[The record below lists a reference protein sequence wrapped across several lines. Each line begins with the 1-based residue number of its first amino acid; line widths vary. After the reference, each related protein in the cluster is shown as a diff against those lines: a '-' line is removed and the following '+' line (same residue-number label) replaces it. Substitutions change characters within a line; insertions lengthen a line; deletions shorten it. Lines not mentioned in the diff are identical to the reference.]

1 VPAMTDLGT
10 KATTSTVAMTD
21 LLDHLRRLTDAA
33 GRTDLGH
40 RLAQARARVTDPRLR
55 IVVTGETGQGMS
67 SLVHAV
73 VGEFPGAAAVPA
85 SSLRP
90 TAARPTAQPT
100 MPPTMPPTTQ
110 QTAQQTAANVLFVDA
125 PGVAGAESTG
135 ASAALALLASADAVL
150 FVSDAS
156 QEYTQPELA
165 YLARVREL
173 CPTVVGVITKIDQY
187 HRWAD
192 IQRADRDHLTRAG
205 LDIPLLPVSATLHR
219 TAHELGDGALAVE
232 SGVPQ
237 LTEFLADRVIGAADT
252 VLRTSVVND
261 VRIVSDQLAM
271 ALNAELDVL
280 NDPGR
285 GAELVARAQQARRA
299 ADRLREQTANWQL
312 VLGDG
317 MTELVVDVEHDLR
330 HRLRTL
336 VREAEADIA
345 GSDPAPRWE
354 RFSEWLD
361 AKVADAVQSNF
372 VLAHTGSVE
381 LAERVAARFAE
392 ESGRVV
398 PELRLHDP
406 TFALRTVQSL
416 EELDSRKAGIL
427 QRVISSL
434 RGSYGGVLMVG
445 VATSVAGLALL
456 NPWSIGAGVLLGA
469 NTFWEDRKA
478 HIARRQV
485 EAKVAVARLMDD
497 VVFQVGK
504 ESKFRLRE
512 VQRYLR
518 DHFSAVATELLR
530 SADDAV
536 YAAQVANQAHADQRD
551 ARLADVSAGLSEL
564 RQLRV
569 HAAGLVR
576 R

>member
-1 VPAMTDLGT
+1 MSTATDTGTGT
-10 KATTSTVAMTD
+10 KAATPTVAMTD
-21 LLDHLRRLTDAA
+21 LLDHLRRLTDTA
-33 GRTDLGH
+33 GRADLGH
-40 RLAQARARVTDPRLR
+40 RLAQARVRVTDPRLR
-55 IVVTGETGQGMS
+55 IVLTGESGQGMS
-67 SLVHAV
+67 SLVDAV
-73 VGEFPGAAAVPA
+73 LGELPGAATVAAADLASADPA
-85 SSLRP
+85 QLP
-90 TAARPTAQPT
+90 
-100 MPPTMPPTTQ
+100 
-110 QTAQQTAANVLFVDA
+110 AANVLLVDA
-125 PGVAGAESTG
+125 PGVAGVDSVAASTVL
-135 ASAALALLASADAVL
+135 SVLAGADAVL

-156 QEYTQPELA
+156 QEYTEPELA

-192 IQRADRDHLTRAG
+192 IQQADRAHLSRAG
-205 LDIPLLPVSATLHR
+205 LDIPLLPVSAALHL
-219 TAHELGDGALAVE
+219 TARHSGDAALAVE

-237 LTEFLADRVIGAADT
+237 LTEFLADRVIGGADT

-285 GAELVARAQQARRA
+285 GAELVARAQQARHA

-345 GSDPAPRWE
+345 KSDPAPRWA
-354 RFSEWLD
+354 RFSEWLE
-361 AKVADAVQSNF
+361 ARVADAVQANF
-372 VLAHTGSVE
+372 VLAHTRSAE

-398 PELRLHDP
+398 PELRLNDP
-406 TFALRTVQSL
+406 TFALRSVQSL

-478 HIARRQV
+478 QTARRQA

-497 VVFQVGK
+497 VVFQVGH

-512 VQRYLR
+512 LQRYLR

-536 YAAQVANQAHADQRD
+536 YAAQTANQAHADQRD
-551 ARLADVSAGLSEL
+551 ARLAWVSSGLSEL

-569 HAAGLVR
+569 QAAGLVR

>member
-1 VPAMTDLGT
+1 MSATTDT
-10 KATTSTVAMTD
+10 NTRTSAKAATSTVAMTD

-33 GRTDLGH
+33 GRTDLSY
-40 RLAQARARVTDPRLR
+40 RLDQARARVTDPRLR
-55 IVVTGETGQGMS
+55 IVVTGETGQGMTE
-67 SLVHAV
+67 LVDTV

-85 SSLRP
+85 P
-90 TAARPTAQPT
+90 ATTAPGMAFELPD
-100 MPPTMPPTTQ
+100 
-110 QTAQQTAANVLFVDA
+110 ANVLFVDT
-125 PGVAGAESTG
+125 PGVAGLESTA
-135 ASAALALLASADAVL
+135 ASAVLALLASADAVL

-156 QEYTQPELA
+156 QEYTEPELA

-192 IQRADRDHLTRAG
+192 IQRANRVHLSRAG
-205 LDIPLLPVSATLHR
+205 LDIPLLPVSAVLHR
-219 TAHELGDGALAVE
+219 TGRQLGDGALAVE

-237 LTEFLADRVIGAADT
+237 LTEFLADRVIGGADT

-280 NDPGR
+280 NDPSR

-345 GSDPAPRWE
+345 ASDPAPRWE
-354 RFSEWLD
+354 TFSEWLD
-361 AKVADAVQSNF
+361 ARVTDAVQANF
-372 VLAHTGSVE
+372 VLAHTGSVQ

-398 PELRLHDP
+398 PELRRGDP
-406 TFALRTVQSL
+406 TFALSTVRSL
-416 EELDSRKAGIL
+416 EELESRKAGIL

-478 HIARRQV
+478 HIARRQA

-512 VQRYLR
+512 VQRHLR

-536 YAAQVANQAHADQRD
+536 HAAQVANQAHANRRD
-551 ARLADVSAGLSEL
+551 ARLAEVSGGLSEL

-569 HAAGLVR
+569 RAAGLVR

>member
-1 VPAMTDLGT
+1 VSTATDTGT
-10 KATTSTVAMTD
+10 KAATSTVGMTD

-33 GRTDLGH
+33 GRADLGH
-40 RLAQARARVTDPRLR
+40 RLAQARIRVTDPRLR
-55 IVVTGETGQGMS
+55 IVVTGESGQGMS
-67 SLVHAV
+67 SLVDAV
-73 VGEFPGAAAVPA
+73 LGELPGAATVAAGDLASADPA
-85 SSLRP
+85 ELP
-90 TAARPTAQPT
+90 
-100 MPPTMPPTTQ
+100 
-110 QTAQQTAANVLFVDA
+110 AANVLLVDA
-125 PGVAGAESTG
+125 PGVAGVDSVAASTVL
-135 ASAALALLASADAVL
+135 SVLAGADAVL

-156 QEYTQPELA
+156 QEYTEPELA

-192 IQRADRDHLTRAG
+192 IQQADRAHLSRAG
-205 LDIPLLPVSATLHR
+205 LDIPLLPVSAALHL
-219 TAHELGDGALAVE
+219 TARHSGDAALAVE

-237 LTEFLADRVIGAADT
+237 LTEFLADRVIGGADT

-285 GAELVARAQQARRA
+285 GAELVARAQQARHA

-345 GSDPAPRWE
+345 KSDPAPRWA
-354 RFSEWLD
+354 RFSEWLE
-361 AKVADAVQSNF
+361 ARVADAVQANF
-372 VLAHTGSVE
+372 VLAHTRSAE

-398 PELRLHDP
+398 PELRLNDP
-406 TFALRTVQSL
+406 TFALRSVQSL

-478 HIARRQV
+478 QTARRQA

-497 VVFQVGK
+497 VVFQVGH

-512 VQRYLR
+512 LQRYLR

-536 YAAQVANQAHADQRD
+536 YAAQTANQAHADQRD
-551 ARLADVSAGLSEL
+551 ARLAWVSSGLSEL

-569 HAAGLVR
+569 QAAGLVR

>member
-1 VPAMTDLGT
+1 
-10 KATTSTVAMTD
+10 MTD

-33 GRTDLGH
+33 GRADLGH
-40 RLAQARARVTDPRLR
+40 RLAQARVRVTDPRLR
-55 IVVTGETGQGMS
+55 IVVTGESGQGMS
-67 SLVHAV
+67 SLVDAV
-73 VGEFPGAAAVPA
+73 LGELPGAATVAAADLASADPA
-85 SSLRP
+85 GLP
-90 TAARPTAQPT
+90 
-100 MPPTMPPTTQ
+100 
-110 QTAQQTAANVLFVDA
+110 AANVLLVDA
-125 PGVAGAESTG
+125 PGVAGVDSVAASTVL
-135 ASAALALLASADAVL
+135 SVLAGADAVL

-156 QEYTQPELA
+156 QEYTEPELA

-192 IQRADRDHLTRAG
+192 IQQADRAHLSRAG
-205 LDIPLLPVSATLHR
+205 LDIPLLPVSAALHL
-219 TAHELGDGALAVE
+219 TARHSGDAALAVE

-237 LTEFLADRVIGAADT
+237 LTGFLADRVIGGADT

-280 NDPGR
+280 NDPSR

-345 GSDPAPRWE
+345 KSDPAPRWA
-354 RFSEWLD
+354 RFSEWLE
-361 AKVADAVQSNF
+361 ARVADAVQANF
-372 VLAHTGSVE
+372 VLAHTRSAE

-398 PELRLHDP
+398 PELRLNDP
-406 TFALRTVQSL
+406 TFALRSVQSL

-478 HIARRQV
+478 QTARRQG

-497 VVFQVGK
+497 VVFQVGH

-512 VQRYLR
+512 LQRYLR

-536 YAAQVANQAHADQRD
+536 YAAQTANQAHADQRD
-551 ARLADVSAGLSEL
+551 ARLAWVSSGLSEL

-569 HAAGLVR
+569 QAAGLVR

>member
-1 VPAMTDLGT
+1 VPATTHTHTSAKAATPTATMTDP
-10 KATTSTVAMTD
+10 
-21 LLDHLRRLTDAA
+21 LDHLRRLTDAA
-33 GRTDLGH
+33 GRTDLSY
-40 RLAQARARVTDPRLR
+40 RLDQARVRVTDPRLR
-55 IVVTGETGQGMS
+55 IVVTGETGQGMTE
-67 SLVHAV
+67 LVNTV
-73 VGEFPGAAAVPA
+73 VGEFPGAAAVAAPA
-85 SSLRP
+85 TVP
-90 TAARPTAQPT
+90 GAAPELPE
-100 MPPTMPPTTQ
+100 
-110 QTAQQTAANVLFVDA
+110 ANVLFVDT
-125 PGVAGAESTG
+125 PGVAGLESTA
-135 ASAALALLASADAVL
+135 ASAVLALLASADAVL

-156 QEYTQPELA
+156 QEYTEPELA

-192 IQRADRDHLTRAG
+192 IQRANRVHLSRAG
-205 LDIPLLPVSATLHR
+205 LDIPLLPVSAMLHQTGR
-219 TAHELGDGALAVE
+219 QLGDGALAVE

-237 LTEFLADRVIGAADT
+237 LTGFLADRVIGGADT

-280 NDPGR
+280 NDPSR

-317 MTELVVDVEHDLR
+317 MTELVVDVDHDLR

-345 GSDPAPRWE
+345 ASDPAPRWE
-354 RFSEWLD
+354 TFSDWLD
-361 AKVADAVQSNF
+361 ARVTDAVQANF
-372 VLAHTGSVE
+372 VLAHTGSVQ

-398 PELRLHDP
+398 PELRRGDP
-406 TFALRTVQSL
+406 TFALSSVRSL
-416 EELDSRKAGIL
+416 EELESRKAGIL

-478 HIARRQV
+478 HTARRQA

-512 VQRYLR
+512 VQRHLR

-536 YAAQVANQAHADQRD
+536 HAAQVANQAHANRRD
-551 ARLADVSAGLSEL
+551 ARLAEVSGGLSEL

-569 HAAGLVR
+569 QAAGLVR

>member
-1 VPAMTDLGT
+1 MTDP
-10 KATTSTVAMTD
+10 
-21 LLDHLRRLTDAA
+21 LDHLRRLTDAA
-33 GRTDLGH
+33 GRTDLSY
-40 RLAQARARVTDPRLR
+40 RLDQARVRVTDPRLR
-55 IVVTGETGQGMS
+55 IVVTGETGQGMTE
-67 SLVHAV
+67 LVNTV
-73 VGEFPGAAAVPA
+73 VGEFPGAAAVAAPA
-85 SSLRP
+85 TVPGVAPELP
-90 TAARPTAQPT
+90 E
-100 MPPTMPPTTQ
+100 
-110 QTAQQTAANVLFVDA
+110 ANVLFVDT
-125 PGVAGAESTG
+125 PGVAGLESTA
-135 ASAALALLASADAVL
+135 ASAVLALLASADAVL

-156 QEYTQPELA
+156 QEYTEPELA

-192 IQRADRDHLTRAG
+192 IQRANRVHLSRAG
-205 LDIPLLPVSATLHR
+205 LDIPLLPVSAMLHQTGR
-219 TAHELGDGALAVE
+219 QLGDGALAVE

-237 LTEFLADRVIGAADT
+237 LTGFLADRVIGGADT

-280 NDPGR
+280 NDPSR

-317 MTELVVDVEHDLR
+317 MTELVVDVDHDLR

-345 GSDPAPRWE
+345 ASDPAPRWE
-354 RFSEWLD
+354 TFSDWLD
-361 AKVADAVQSNF
+361 ARVTDAVQANF
-372 VLAHTGSVE
+372 VLAHTGSVQ

-398 PELRLHDP
+398 PELRRGDP
-406 TFALRTVQSL
+406 TFALSSVRSL
-416 EELDSRKAGIL
+416 EELESRKAGIL

-478 HIARRQV
+478 HTARRQA

-512 VQRYLR
+512 VQRHLR

-536 YAAQVANQAHADQRD
+536 HAAQVANQAHANRRD
-551 ARLADVSAGLSEL
+551 ARLAEVSGGLSEL

-569 HAAGLVR
+569 QAAGLVR

>member
-1 VPAMTDLGT
+1 MSTATDTGT
-10 KATTSTVAMTD
+10 KAATPTVAMTD

-33 GRTDLGH
+33 GRADLGH
-40 RLAQARARVTDPRLR
+40 RLAQARVRVTDPRLR
-55 IVVTGETGQGMS
+55 IVVTGESGQGMS
-67 SLVHAV
+67 SLVDAV
-73 VGEFPGAAAVPA
+73 LGELPGAATVAAADLASADPA
-85 SSLRP
+85 QLP
-90 TAARPTAQPT
+90 
-100 MPPTMPPTTQ
+100 
-110 QTAQQTAANVLFVDA
+110 AANVLLVDA
-125 PGVAGAESTG
+125 PGVAGVDSVAASTVL
-135 ASAALALLASADAVL
+135 SVLAGADAVL

-156 QEYTQPELA
+156 QEYTEPELA

-192 IQRADRDHLTRAG
+192 IQQADRAHLSRAR
-205 LDIPLLPVSATLHR
+205 LDIPLLPVSAALHL
-219 TAHELGDGALAVE
+219 TARHSGDAALAVE

-237 LTEFLADRVIGAADT
+237 LTEFLADRVIGGADT

-285 GAELVARAQQARRA
+285 GAELVARAQQARHA

-345 GSDPAPRWE
+345 KSDPAPRWA
-354 RFSEWLD
+354 RFSEWLE
-361 AKVADAVQSNF
+361 ARVADAVQANF
-372 VLAHTGSVE
+372 VLAHTRSAE

-398 PELRLHDP
+398 PELRLNDP
-406 TFALRTVQSL
+406 TFALRSVQSL

-478 HIARRQV
+478 QTARRQA

-497 VVFQVGK
+497 VVFQVGH

-512 VQRYLR
+512 LQRYLR

-536 YAAQVANQAHADQRD
+536 YAAQTANQAHADQRD
-551 ARLADVSAGLSEL
+551 ARLAWVSSGLSEL

-569 HAAGLVR
+569 QAAGLVR

>member
-1 VPAMTDLGT
+1 MSTATDTGT
-10 KATTSTVAMTD
+10 KAATSTVAMTD

-33 GRTDLGH
+33 GRADLGH
-40 RLAQARARVTDPRLR
+40 RLAQARVRVTDPRLR
-55 IVVTGETGQGMS
+55 IVVTGESGQGMS
-67 SLVHAV
+67 SLVDAV
-73 VGEFPGAAAVPA
+73 LGELPGAATVAAADLASADPA
-85 SSLRP
+85 GLP
-90 TAARPTAQPT
+90 
-100 MPPTMPPTTQ
+100 
-110 QTAQQTAANVLFVDA
+110 AANVLLVDA
-125 PGVAGAESTG
+125 PGVAGVDSVAASTVL
-135 ASAALALLASADAVL
+135 SVLAGADAVL

-156 QEYTQPELA
+156 QEYTEPELA

-192 IQRADRDHLTRAG
+192 IQQADRAHLSRAG
-205 LDIPLLPVSATLHR
+205 LDIPLLPVSAALHL
-219 TAHELGDGALAVE
+219 TARHSGDAALAVE

-237 LTEFLADRVIGAADT
+237 LTGFLADRVIGGADT

-280 NDPGR
+280 NDPSR

-345 GSDPAPRWE
+345 KSDPAPRWA
-354 RFSEWLD
+354 RFSEWLE
-361 AKVADAVQSNF
+361 ARVADAVQANF
-372 VLAHTGSVE
+372 VLAHTRSAE

-398 PELRLHDP
+398 PELRLNDP
-406 TFALRTVQSL
+406 TFALRSVQSL

-478 HIARRQV
+478 QTARRQG

-497 VVFQVGK
+497 VVFQVGH

-512 VQRYLR
+512 LQRYLR

-536 YAAQVANQAHADQRD
+536 YAAQTANQAQADQRD
-551 ARLADVSAGLSEL
+551 ARLAWVSSGLSEL

-569 HAAGLVR
+569 QAAGLVR

>member
-1 VPAMTDLGT
+1 VSTVTDTGT
-10 KATTSTVAMTD
+10 KAATSTVGMTD

-33 GRTDLGH
+33 GRADLGH
-40 RLAQARARVTDPRLR
+40 RLAQARVRVTDPRLR
-55 IVVTGETGQGMS
+55 IVVTGESGQGMS
-67 SLVHAV
+67 SLVDAV
-73 VGEFPGAAAVPA
+73 LGELPGAATLAAADLASADLASADPA
-85 SSLRP
+85 GLP
-90 TAARPTAQPT
+90 
-100 MPPTMPPTTQ
+100 
-110 QTAQQTAANVLFVDA
+110 AANVLLVDA
-125 PGVAGAESTG
+125 PGVAGVDSVAASTVL
-135 ASAALALLASADAVL
+135 SVLAGADAVL

-156 QEYTQPELA
+156 QEYTEPELA

-192 IQRADRDHLTRAG
+192 IQQADRAHLSRAG
-205 LDIPLLPVSATLHR
+205 LDIPLLPVSAALHL
-219 TAHELGDGALAVE
+219 TARHSGDAALAVE

-237 LTEFLADRVIGAADT
+237 LTEFLADRVIGGADT

-285 GAELVARAQQARRA
+285 GAELVARAQQARHA

-345 GSDPAPRWE
+345 KSDPAPRWA
-354 RFSEWLD
+354 RFSEWLE
-361 AKVADAVQSNF
+361 ARVADAVQANF
-372 VLAHTGSVE
+372 VLAHTRSAE

-398 PELRLHDP
+398 PELRLNDP
-406 TFALRTVQSL
+406 TFALRSVQSL

-478 HIARRQV
+478 QTARRQA

-497 VVFQVGK
+497 VVFQVGH

-512 VQRYLR
+512 LQRYLR

-536 YAAQVANQAHADQRD
+536 YAAQTANQAHADQRD
-551 ARLADVSAGLSEL
+551 ARLAWVSSGLSEL

-569 HAAGLVR
+569 QAAGLVR